1 MEKNTAKQTVKQ
13 IIKKLVINEM
23 ENSKNKFTD
32 YYLVVN
38 LDERGLY
45 SATVYNPNNEGIF
58 EIPDAEFAQELIED
72 GFLENKPNEDLEG
85 LTKYL
90 MNRNIIPNGSQIWN
104 EEDFEDKRDFD
115 DSGEIEENTG
125 NNEKE
130 YELKLAEKMFELLS
144 NESYSPDKNEDHISA
159 IAIQRMIKDGLLDY
173 NTEVDHNEE
182 NGHAIGAEDYYWFND
197 KGVAEI
203 KSPQDIIDNYFY
215 SNSPSSSELK
225 YRDTEGSVD
234 ENNTAIKS
242 KETSNETDKEVYDE
256 IDMRMRP
263 TDFELPFHEIND
275 IAEMYDVDFE
285 DVLNIMV
292 SYVSERDGKKV
303 KALKNDVSYVLD
315 AEFKNTTPSFLEFYS
330 KFSEQKFD
338 NEYEKDQVEQVF
350 KELTIDPDQL
360 KLFEVR
366 KMIKN
371 ILKEYDTYQMDY
383 EPRIR
388 EGVKSKNNI
397 FDVLGM
403 NYDFAVVKNKT
414 NNKKYVFYYYDLKKD
429 LFPYADIATETETE
443 NDFEID
449 NDTIENY
456 LNDNFRNFNT
466 KSSSVGLEGWNSED
480 SNLIE
485 LNQELINK
493 LVEVYKDDRILQVL
507 DAAS

>member
-1 MEKNTAKQTVKQ
+1 M
-13 IIKKLVINEM
+13 
-23 ENSKNKFTD
+23 
-32 YYLVVN
+32 
-38 LDERGLY
+38 
-45 SATVYNPNNEGIF
+45 
-58 EIPDAEFAQELIED
+58 
-72 GFLENKPNEDLEG
+72 
-85 LTKYL
+85 
-90 MNRNIIPNGSQIWN
+90 
-104 EEDFEDKRDFD
+104 
-115 DSGEIEENTG
+115 
-125 NNEKE
+125 
-130 YELKLAEKMFELLS
+130 
-144 NESYSPDKNEDHISA
+144 
-159 IAIQRMIKDGLLDY
+159 
-173 NTEVDHNEE
+173 
-182 NGHAIGAEDYYWFND
+182 
-197 KGVAEI
+197 
-203 KSPQDIIDNYFY
+203 
-215 SNSPSSSELK
+215 
-225 YRDTEGSVD
+225 D

-429 LFPYADIATETETE
+429 LLMLPETAITTGRWKKSTV
-443 NDFEID
+443 FVI
-449 NDTIENY
+449 
-456 LNDNFRNFNT
+456 NF
-466 KSSSVGLEGWNSED
+466 K
-480 SNLIE
+480 
-485 LNQELINK
+485 
-493 LVEVYKDDRILQVL
+493 
-507 DAAS
+507 